1 MFRRQVTN
9 EMVDRVLSVFPQMSR
24 EDVIRDL
31 SITGSVDLTIDNIIN
46 GRLRVP
52 EIPVFFKIINRI
64 ILHLL
69 HNQYN
74 KWYNL
79 HHKQ

>member
-9 EMVDRVLSVFPQMSR
+9 EMIDRVLSVFPQMSR

-31 SITGSVDLTIDNIIN
+31 SITGSVDSTIDNIIN

-52 EIPVFFKIINRI
+52 EIPVFFK
-64 ILHLL
+64 L
-69 HNQYN
+69 
-74 KWYNL
+74 
-79 HHKQ
+79 

>member
-52 EIPVFFKIINRI
+52 EIPVFLK
-64 ILHLL
+64 L
-69 HNQYN
+69 
-74 KWYNL
+74 
-79 HHKQ
+79 